1 MSIEIDCGDNSCQ
14 FATQKGGMRT
24 NGGCRC
30 LYNAGFGK
38 SGLQAVSPMFRRIK
52 DLEQKLASVTKE
64 LGEANRK
71 LLCFEKLTPYRLEY
85 GERIVNLEKELDQ
98 AKEVI
103 DSTHSVLVEIFNH
116 SMLTVRTKKII
127 QDVLDVMAK
136 VKELPNER

>member
-1 MSIEIDCGDNSCQ
+1 MDKIKAIAKKFEADNEAIKEIAPYYELVGDVCTNPGKYIDKIEA
-14 FATQKGGMRT
+14 FK
-24 NGGCRC
+24 
-30 LYNAGFGK
+30 
-38 SGLQAVSPMFRRIK
+38 
-52 DLEQKLASVTKE
+52 QKLASVTEE

-136 VKELPNER
+136 VKEKA